1 MIQMP
6 SKLEI
11 RQKSLDKRLEL
22 TYSQKLILSKK
33 INQKLFAES
42 AFVKSKNIGTF
53 MSTRNEPMI
62 FFHPRKKYAAPKII
76 KNKIKFCRISNC
88 FKKGKFNILE
98 PNKADP
104 INLSQL
110 NIIILPL
117 VAFNLSLYRIG
128 YGKGYFD
135 KLFQN
140 INRSRYRPRLWG
152 VGYDF
157 QLQDYPFQNKTDIR
171 LDKIITDQNI
181 YE

>member
-62 FFHPRKKYAAPKII
+62 FFHPRKNMQPRKLL
-76 KNKIKFCRISNC
+76 KIKSNSAE
-88 FKKGKFNILE
+88 F
-98 PNKADP
+98 PNA
-104 INLSQL
+104 LRE
-110 NIIILPL
+110 
-117 VAFNLSLYRIG
+117 ASLA
-128 YGKGYFD
+128 
-135 KLFQN
+135 
-140 INRSRYRPRLWG
+140 S
-152 VGYDF
+152 
-157 QLQDYPFQNKTDIR
+157 
-171 LDKIITDQNI
+171 
-181 YE
+181 